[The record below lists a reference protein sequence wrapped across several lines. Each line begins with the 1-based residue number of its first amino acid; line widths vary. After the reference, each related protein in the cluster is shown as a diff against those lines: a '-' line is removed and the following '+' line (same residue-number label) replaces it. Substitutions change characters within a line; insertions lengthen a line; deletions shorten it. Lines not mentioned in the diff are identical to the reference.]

1 MHNEIFLPCH
11 SSVKWSDPG
20 DFLKAWFVN
29 FRCKNYV
36 KKGYM
41 EMTKTI
47 YLEPLK
53 SVLGRSTL
61 HYFQQLLTSSKSKIE
76 TLEKG
81 VKYVQS

>member
-20 DFLKAWFVN
+20 DD
-29 FRCKNYV
+29 
-36 KKGYM
+36 KGYM

-47 YLEPLK
+47 YLKPLK
-53 SVLGRSTL
+53 SVLGCSTL

-76 TLEKG
+76 TLEED

>member
-1 MHNEIFLPCH
+1 
-11 SSVKWSDPG
+11 
-20 DFLKAWFVN
+20 
-29 FRCKNYV
+29 
-36 KKGYM
+36 
-41 EMTKTI
+41 MTKTI

-53 SVLGRSTL
+53 RVLGRSTL